1 MKQKIIGIVKN
12 FSSINLFTLAV
23 SLLLTTPI
31 MSLVYWVFD
40 ASYLASFGIGPEIFS
55 RPAFSSNFINFWIYG
70 ISLSPFWWA
79 WSFLSIVLFAVL
91 ISSNY
96 IPNNIVD
103 EQTPKPTTKKPHWY
117 DPFVGA
123 ISKAYFPSI
132 TFFIA
137 GLIVMM
143 LISAATLNTLEKG
156 RELAKKQIDAFMQE
170 GICIDSFDNR
180 VVGCYRISGEPSE
193 GGGTCLR
200 ER

>member
-40 ASYLASFGIGPEIFS
+40 ASYLASFGIGLEIFS

-96 IPNNIVD
+96 IPNNC
-103 EQTPKPTTKKPHWY
+103 
-117 DPFVGA
+117 
-123 ISKAYFPSI
+123 
-132 TFFIA
+132 
-137 GLIVMM
+137 
-143 LISAATLNTLEKG
+143 
-156 RELAKKQIDAFMQE
+156 R
-170 GICIDSFDNR
+170 
-180 VVGCYRISGEPSE
+180 
-193 GGGTCLR
+193 
-200 ER
+200 